1 MVSRDPGSR
10 GSRHRNNRTVTSQL
24 RSDASRINPAT
35 QTFPVITGGYA
46 QSNVHGSWNN
56 TSQRVESIDGHGG
69 TWAAD
74 FHAMSIEATV
84 SDDGYESS
92 VAEPN
97 TNPGYNPHGYTN
109 ISPALLNSHHLG
121 VDGLA
126 PGSPSSLPLMT
137 WTEDTRSDSWMGDSS
152 QINQSFG
159 QETTSM
165 GTSNGFY
172 PGSFD
177 GRDEISPTQ
186 DVSTWGLSQQFQLFT
201 EYDASP
207 LRAPVSSIPEFQGI
221 RAVVRGPSSQPWSSL
236 QPQQYHHLPSIVVSE
251 YTCSDQHYPNPS
263 GFPLSHPWAD
273 ATTTSTPSIGR
284 SEQTLTS
291 GVSRFNADYPE
302 VNSHMSLSTDFG
314 GSGSRDLNLGTMLQ
328 EFSALSYPPKDEF
341 FPRSV

>member
-1 MVSRDPGSR
+1 MFPPNRGSR
-10 GSRHRNNRTVTSQL
+10 GSRRRRSRTATNRQY
-24 RSDASRINPAT
+24 SDASLVSPAT
-35 QTFPVITGGYA
+35 QPILIVTGGNA
-46 QSNVHGSWNN
+46 QSNDHGSRHD
-56 TSQRVESIDGHGG
+56 TLRRVGSRDEYSN
-69 TWAAD
+69 TWAARS
-74 FHAMSIEATV
+74 HAMPIEVTMAN
-84 SDDGYESS
+84 DGYESS
-92 VAEPN
+92 IMEPN

-109 ISPALLNSHHLG
+109 ISPALVSNCQLV

-126 PGSPSSLPLMT
+126 PGSPSSLPFMT
-137 WTEDTRSDSWMGDSS
+137 WTEDTRSDSWMGDSL
-152 QINQSFG
+152 QINQ
-159 QETTSM
+159 QETTTM
-165 GTSNGFY
+165 DTSNGFY
-172 PGSFD
+172 PGSFN
-177 GRDEISPTQ
+177 GRDETSPMQ
-186 DVSTWGLSQQFQLFT
+186 EVPTWDPSQQFQPFT
-201 EYDASP
+201 EHEASP
-207 LRAPVSSIPEFQGI
+207 SRAPVSSIPEFQGI

-291 GVSRFNADYPE
+291 GVSTFNADYPE

-328 EFSALSYPPKDEF
+328 EFSALSYPPNDEF